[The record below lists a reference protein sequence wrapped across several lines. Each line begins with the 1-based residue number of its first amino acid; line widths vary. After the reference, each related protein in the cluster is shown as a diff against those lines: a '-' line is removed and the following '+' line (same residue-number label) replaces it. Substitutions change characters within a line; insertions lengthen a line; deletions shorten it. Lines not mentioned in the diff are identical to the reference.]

1 MDRNRSRRE
10 ILKTAGALAGCSALV
25 RLSIR
30 PAAATPEMMK
40 DAVRSVIGEA
50 PVKKGQ
56 VKLDLPPLVEN
67 GNSVSCTVSVESPMT
82 ADDYV
87 KAIHVF
93 NEKNP
98 QPNVISV
105 KLGARAG
112 RASFSTRIRLADSQ
126 TVTAIAEL
134 SDGSFWSRRHRCYRH
149 ARRLHRGVRA
159 LMARALIHVP
169 ASAKKGDVIEI
180 KTLISHVMETG
191 YRIGVDRQADPAR
204 HHRRLRLHL

>member
-10 ILKTAGALAGCSALV
+10 ILQAAAALAGGGAL
-25 RLSIR
+25 LSNR

-50 PVKKGQ
+50 PVKKGK

-67 GNSVSCTVSVESPMT
+67 GNSVSCTVAVENPMT

-87 KAIHVF
+87 KAIHIF

-98 QPNVISV
+98 QPNVIGV
-105 KLGARAG
+105 KLGPRAG

-134 SDGSFWSRRHRCYRH
+134 SDGSFWSDD
-149 ARRLHRGVRA
+149 
-159 LMARALIHVP
+159 I
-169 ASAKKGDVIEI
+169 DVIV
-180 KTLISHVMETG
+180 TLAACIEE
-191 YRIGVDRQADPAR
+191 PKP
-204 HHRRLRLHL
+204 

>member
-1 MDRNRSRRE
+1 MDRDRSRRE
-10 ILKTAGALAGCSALV
+10 ILKAAAALAGCGALL

-30 PAAATPEMMK
+30 PAAATPAMMK

-50 PVKKGQ
+50 PVKKGK

-67 GNSVSCTVSVESPMT
+67 GNSVPCTVSVDSLMT

-105 KLGARAG
+105 RLGPRAG
-112 RASFSTRIRLADSQ
+112 RAAFSTRIRLAASQ
-126 TVTAIAEL
+126 NVVAIAAM
-134 SDGSFWSRRHRCYRH
+134 SDRS
-149 ARRLHRGVRA
+149 L
-159 LMARALIHVP
+159 
-169 ASAKKGDVIEI
+169 
-180 KTLISHVMETG
+180 
-191 YRIGVDRQADPAR
+191 
-204 HHRRLRLHL
+204 

>member
-10 ILKTAGALAGCSALV
+10 ILQAAAALAGGGVL
-25 RLSIR
+25 LSIR

-40 DAVRSVIGEA
+40 DAVRAVIGEA
-50 PVKKGQ
+50 PVKKGK

-67 GNSVSCTVSVESPMT
+67 GNSVPCTVSVESPMT
-82 ADDYV
+82 AADYV
-87 KAIHVF
+87 KAIHIF

-105 KLGARAG
+105 KLGPRAG

-134 SDGSFWSRRHRCYRH
+134 SDGTFWSDD
-149 ARRLHRGVRA
+149 
-159 LMARALIHVP
+159 I
-169 ASAKKGDVIEI
+169 DVIV
-180 KTLISHVMETG
+180 TLAACIEESVH
-191 YRIGVDRQADPAR
+191 
-204 HHRRLRLHL
+204 